1 MGAWIIRIRIV
12 RFQNNIKLSQI
23 PYHIVIFSNIYIFP
37 STLTDSGQYTLVLI
51 YIVRFMVALKSISFG
66 DFLCTFDNT
75 NLPVKHKTNV
85 ILRKINIKVYLKSQ
99 DVLNYYLFEKCQLF
113 GITYSTHLSWV
124 RGNERYYLKKHLPH
138 SLR

>member
-1 MGAWIIRIRIV
+1 
-12 RFQNNIKLSQI
+12 
-23 PYHIVIFSNIYIFP
+23 
-37 STLTDSGQYTLVLI
+37 
-51 YIVRFMVALKSISFG
+51 MVALKSISFG
-66 DFLCTFDNT
+66 DSLCTFDNS